1 MEVHTITRD
10 GESLVIL
17 LDNQMR
23 PVKPVNEFLR
33 FQYGKDRALNT
44 LLANASDLKAFWCF
58 LEERS
63 LNYDEVTPNMILD
76 FVDFLRR
83 GDDSEKIIALHKES
97 ARTNAT
103 INRILSTVHSFYQY
117 HAYMSDIENPILME
131 NVKRPFNMFRSML
144 HHAKRDNMTKKSIFK
159 VKESPRQFKLV
170 TDDEMSVILNALD
183 KQRDRLLYKLLYLT
197 GARIQEALDL
207 EIESIPVPD
216 MTQPI
221 AVFQGI
227 KSKGKYR
234 DLYVPMSLVKEL
246 DDFVMNERQS
256 CGEVC
261 EYIFVDENKH
271 NKGKQLTYSAA
282 YKKLLRLRNETG
294 IHFNFHDL
302 RHTFCSNLAASG
314 LDSSVIKI
322 IMGHEHLSTTQKYTH
337 LSDAFIEESLERYWD
352 KSTVIGGVRV

>member
-1 MEVHTITRD
+1 M
-10 GESLVIL
+10 
-17 LDNQMR
+17 
-23 PVKPVNEFLR
+23 
-33 FQYGKDRALNT
+33 
-44 LLANASDLKAFWCF
+44 
-58 LEERS
+58 
-63 LNYDEVTPNMILD
+63 
-76 FVDFLRR
+76 
-83 GDDSEKIIALHKES
+83 
-97 ARTNAT
+97 
-103 INRILSTVHSFYQY
+103 STVHSFYQY

-131 NVKRPFNMFRSML
+131 NVKRPFNMFRSLL
-144 HHAKRDNMTKKSIFK
+144 HHAKRDNMTKQSIFK

-170 TDDEMSVILNALD
+170 TDDEMSVILGVLD

-246 DDFVMNERQS
+246 DDFVMSERQS

-352 KSTVIGGVRV
+352 KSTVIGGVGV